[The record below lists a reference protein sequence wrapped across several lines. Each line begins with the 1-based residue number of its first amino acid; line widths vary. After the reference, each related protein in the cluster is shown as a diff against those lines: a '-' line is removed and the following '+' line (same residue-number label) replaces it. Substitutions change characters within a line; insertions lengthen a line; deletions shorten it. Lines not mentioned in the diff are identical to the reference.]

1 MTKDKREK
9 PKRISRMVS
18 KSFLWGV
25 IAASLT
31 WSVSLYLYWSLSSS
45 SDSVASVSTAS
56 LLQGEQNAGEQSAA
70 VVGPV
75 DQDIMNRKTHVLN
88 GHQNNLVGLES
99 FGEKPGNGKSFSF
112 FKEKLNRNE
121 KELSFRK
128 ISHKLLDELQPMM
141 PNGTDEFGMVRNSE
155 EQFIRDVGYRK
166 HAFNVLVSN
175 KIGPFR
181 DIPDT
186 RHKLCHEQSYD
197 KVLPSA
203 SIVMCFYNE
212 HLETLIRSVNSVI
225 RRTPSY
231 LLQEVI
237 LVDDCSDLD
246 DLRDNLNAELN
257 ALKNSKIRLIR
268 NVEREGL
275 MRSRVYGA
283 RNATGDVL
291 IFLDSHIE
299 VNADWVEPLLQRVK
313 SNRTIL
319 AMPVIDI
326 INSDTFVYTSSP
338 LVRGGFNW
346 GLHFKWDN
354 LPKGSLVKEL
364 DFVGPFQSPTMAG
377 GLFAIDRKYFKDLGE
392 YDMGMDVWGG
402 ENLEI
407 SFRTWQCGGS
417 IELVPCSRIGHVF
430 RKRRP
435 YGSPDGS
442 DTMLRNSLRLS
453 RVWMDDYIKYF
464 LENQPQANKIDPGD
478 LTERH
483 DLRNRLKCKSF
494 EWYLRNIYPQLKLP
508 GEKTTDSNVSQPK
521 FQPWHSR
528 KRNYISSFQIRL
540 SNSSLCVTT
549 ENSKEKSLWK
559 KGSHLVL
566 HPCLRVKAQMWYETE
581 RAELVLGQLL
591 CLEAPSSA
599 TKGTPMLNKCHE
611 MGGDQAWKHRKTKG
625 TPIYNIA
632 SGSCLAVREIRKGA
646 PIGLNLCVNSSRS
659 TWDLVIS

>member
-1 MTKDKREK
+1 MPKDNTKK
-9 PKRISRMVS
+9 ISKMVS
-18 KSFLWGV
+18 KSFVWGV
-25 IAASLT
+25 IVASLT
-31 WSVSLYLYWSLSSS
+31 WSISLYLYWNLNSGINSASSVSEAYAGTNNGSNDDKQMPVVSPVEQKGKVKETQWQAGNQLGPLGRNGKIS
-45 SDSVASVSTAS
+45 SD
-56 LLQGEQNAGEQSAA
+56 
-70 VVGPV
+70 
-75 DQDIMNRKTHVLN
+75 
-88 GHQNNLVGLES
+88 
-99 FGEKPGNGKSFSF
+99 KSNSF
-112 FKEKLNRNE
+112 FKDKLNRFK
-121 KELSFRK
+121 KEQKFRK
-128 ISHKLLDELQPMM
+128 MSHQLIEEMQPIF

-155 EQFIRDVGYRK
+155 EQFIRDVGYRR

-181 DIPDT
+181 PVPDT

-203 SIVMCFYNE
+203 SIIMCFYNE
-212 HLETLIRSVNSVI
+212 HLETLIRSVISVL

-231 LLQEVI
+231 LLHEII

-246 DLRDNLNAELN
+246 ELTTELPKE
-257 ALKNSKIRLIR
+257 LKSLQSSKVRLIK
-268 NVEREGL
+268 NPEREGL
-275 MRSRVYGA
+275 MRSRVYGS

-299 VNADWVEPLLQRVK
+299 VNENWIEPLLQRIK
-313 SNRTIL
+313 INATIL

-326 INSDTFVYTSSP
+326 INSDTFEYTSSP

-354 LPKGSLVKEL
+354 LPKGMLAKES

-377 GLFAIDRKYFKDLGE
+377 GLFAIDRQYFKSLGE
-392 YDMGMDVWGG
+392 YDMGMDIWGG

-417 IELVPCSRIGHVF
+417 IELLPCSRIGHVF

-435 YGSPDGS
+435 YGSPDGT
-442 DTMLRNSLRLS
+442 DTMVRNSLRLAL
-453 RVWMDDYIKYF
+453 VWMDDYIKYF
-464 LENQPQANKIDPGD
+464 YKNQPQAERVDAGD
-478 LTERH
+478 ITNRQE
-483 DLRNRLKCKSF
+483 LRKSLQCKPF
-494 EWYLRNIYPQLKLP
+494 EWYLKNIYPQLRLP

-540 SNSSLCVTT
+540 ANSSLCVTT
-549 ENSKEKSLWK
+549 ESAKEKSLWK
-559 KGSHLVL
+559 KGSKLVL
-566 HPCLRVKAQMWYETE
+566 QSCLRVKTQMWYETE
-581 RAELVLGQLL
+581 KAELVLGQLL

-599 TKGTPMLNKCHE
+599 TRGTPILNKCHE

-632 SGSCLAVREIRKGA
+632 SGSCLAVKETHKGA
-646 PIGLNLCVNSSRS
+646 LVSLNLCVNSARS
-659 TWDLVIS
+659 TWDLVVS

>member
-1 MTKDKREK
+1 MPKEK
-9 PKRISRMVS
+9 PKRISSMVS

-31 WSVSLYLYWSLSSS
+31 WAISLYLYWSLTNSAGFIASVPA
-45 SDSVASVSTAS
+45 VASGSRYRNND
-56 LLQGEQNAGEQSAA
+56 EQAPVA
-70 VVGPV
+70 GPV
-75 DQDIMNRKTHVLN
+75 DQDEAKKMEFQN
-88 GHQNNLVGLES
+88 GHLHNRVELE
-99 FGEKPGNGKSFSF
+99 PLQGKSHNDKSFTF
-112 FKEKLNRNE
+112 FKDKINRYKKE
-121 KELSFRK
+121 KEYRK
-128 ISHKLLDELQPMM
+128 ISHKLIDELKPIV

-175 KIGPFR
+175 KIGTFR

-186 RHKLCHEQSYD
+186 RHKLCHDQSYD

-203 SIVMCFYNE
+203 SIIMCFYNE
-212 HLETLIRSVNSVI
+212 HLQTLIRSASSVI
-225 RRTPSY
+225 HRTPSY
-231 LLQEVI
+231 LLHEII
-237 LVDDCSDLD
+237 LVDDCSDFD
-246 DLRDNLNAELN
+246 DLRDELEDE
-257 ALKNSKIRLIR
+257 LKKLKSAKIRLIR
-268 NVEREGL
+268 NAEREGL
-275 MRSRVYGA
+275 MRSRIYGA

-299 VNADWVEPLLQRVK
+299 VNVDWIEPLLQRIK
-313 SNRTIL
+313 TNKTIL

-326 INSDTFVYTSSP
+326 INSDTFAYTSSP

-354 LPKGSLVKEL
+354 LPKGSLTKEN
-364 DFVGPFQSPTMAG
+364 DFVGPFMSPTMAG
-377 GLFAIDRKYFKDLGE
+377 GLFAVDRQYFKDLGE

-407 SFRTWQCGGS
+407 SFRAWQCGGS
-417 IELVPCSRIGHVF
+417 IELLPCSRIGHVF

-435 YGSPDGS
+435 YGSPDGT
-442 DTMLRNSLRLS
+442 DTMIRNSLRLA

-464 LENQPQANKIDPGD
+464 LESQPQAKDLNAGD
-478 LTERH
+478 ISDRQE
-483 DLRNRLKCKSF
+483 LRTRLNCKSF
-494 EWYLRNIYPQLKLP
+494 EWYLKNIYPQLRPP

-528 KRNYISSFQIRL
+528 KRNYVSSFQIRL
-540 SNSSLCVTT
+540 SSSTLCLTT
-549 ENSKEKSLWK
+549 ESAKEKSLWK
-559 KGSHLVL
+559 KGSSLVL
-566 HPCLRVKAQMWYETE
+566 QPCLRVKNQMWFETE
-581 RAELVLGQLL
+581 KAELVLGQLL

-599 TKGTPMLNKCHE
+599 TKGTPILNKCHE

-646 PIGLNLCVNSSRS
+646 LVGLDLCVNSPRS
-659 TWDLVIS
+659 TWDLVVS

>member
-1 MTKDKREK
+1 MTKDK

-25 IAASLT
+25 LAASLT
-31 WSVSLYLYWSLSSS
+31 WSISLYLYWNLNSS
-45 SDSVASVSTAS
+45 SDAVASAPAS
-56 LLQGEQNAGEQSAA
+56 LASATSSGRKNDDKQLP

-75 DQDIMNRKTHVLN
+75 EQEQSKKQWQN
-88 GHQNNLVGLES
+88 GHQNQLDNLAGKSLNE
-99 FGEKPGNGKSFSF
+99 KSFSF
-112 FKEKLNRNE
+112 FKDKLGRYKSDQE
-121 KELSFRK
+121 HKK
-128 ISHKLLDELQPMM
+128 ISHKLFDELQPIF

-175 KIGPFR
+175 KIGPYR
-181 DIPDT
+181 EVPDT
-186 RHKLCHEQSYD
+186 RHKLCQEQSYD

-203 SIVMCFYNE
+203 SIIMCFYNE
-212 HLETLIRSVNSVI
+212 HLQTLIRSVSSVLH
-225 RRTPSY
+225 RTPSY
-231 LLQEVI
+231 LLHEII

-246 DLRDNLNAELN
+246 DLKTDLEVELKKLNSA
-257 ALKNSKIRLIR
+257 KVRLIR
-268 NVEREGL
+268 NAEREGL
-275 MRSRVYGA
+275 MRSRVYGS
-283 RNATGDVL
+283 RNASGDVL

-299 VNADWVEPLLQRVK
+299 VNVDWIEPLLQRIKV
-313 SNRTIL
+313 NATIL

-326 INSDTFVYTSSP
+326 VNSDTFAYTSSP

-354 LPKGSLVKEL
+354 LPKGMLAKES

-377 GLFAIDRKYFKDLGE
+377 GLFAVDRQYFKDLGE

-417 IELVPCSRIGHVF
+417 IELLPCSRIGHVF
-430 RKRRP
+430 RRRRP
-435 YGSPDGS
+435 YGSPDGT
-442 DTMLRNSLRLS
+442 DTMIRNSLRLA

-464 LENQPQANKIDPGD
+464 LDNQSQAKRIDAGD
-478 LTERH
+478 ISERQE
-483 DLRNRLKCKSF
+483 LRARLKCKPF
-494 EWYLRNIYPQLKLP
+494 EWYLKNIYPQLRLP
-508 GEKTTDSNVSQPK
+508 GDKTTDNNVSQPK

-528 KRNYISSFQIRL
+528 KRNYVSSFQIRL
-540 SNSSLCVTT
+540 TNSTLCLTT

-559 KGSHLVL
+559 KGSKLVL
-566 HPCLRVKAQMWYETE
+566 QPCLRVKTQMWFETE
-581 RAELVLGQLL
+581 KAELVLGQLL

-599 TKGTPMLNKCHE
+599 TKGTPILNKCHE

-632 SGSCLAVREIRKGA
+632 SGSCLAVREIAKGSLV
-646 PIGLNLCVNSSRS
+646 GLDLCMNTARS
-659 TWDLVIS
+659 TWDLVVS

>member
-1 MTKDKREK
+1 MTKDK

-18 KSFLWGV
+18 KSFVWGV

-45 SDSVASVSTAS
+45 GSNSAIASIPTAGHGDRGRA
-56 LLQGEQNAGEQSAA
+56 LA

-75 DQDIMNRKTHVLN
+75 EQTEDMEKRTFIQN
-88 GHQNNLVGLES
+88 GHQNNLVALNPFEGKIE
-99 FGEKPGNGKSFSF
+99 NGKSYSL
-112 FKEKLNRNE
+112 FKEKYNRYR
-121 KELSFRK
+121 KEQDFRK
-128 ISHKLLDELQPMM
+128 ISHKLMDELQPMM

-175 KIGPFR
+175 KIGPLR
-181 DIPDT
+181 SVPDT

-203 SIVMCFYNE
+203 SIIMCFYNE
-212 HLETLIRSVNSVI
+212 HLETLVRSVSSII

-231 LLQEVI
+231 LLHEII

-246 DLRDNLNAELN
+246 DLRDNLEEELS
-257 ALKNSKIRLIR
+257 ALKNSKVRLIR
-268 NVEREGL
+268 NAEREGL

-299 VNADWVEPLLQRVK
+299 VNVDWVEPLLQRIK
-313 SNRTIL
+313 TNRTIL

-326 INSDTFVYTSSP
+326 INSDTFVYSSSP

-354 LPKGSLVKEL
+354 LPKGTLAKES

-377 GLFAIDRKYFKDLGE
+377 GLFAVDRQYFKDLGE

-442 DTMLRNSLRLS
+442 DTMIRNSLRLS

-464 LENQPQANKIDPGD
+464 FENQPHAKNIDPGD
-478 LTERH
+478 LTDRH
-483 DLRNRLKCKSF
+483 ELRTRLNCKSF
-494 EWYLRNIYPQLKLP
+494 EWYLKNIYPQLKLP

-549 ENSKEKSLWK
+549 ESAKEKSLWK
-559 KGSHLVL
+559 KVSHLVL

-599 TKGTPMLNKCHE
+599 TKGSPMLNKCHE

-632 SGSCLAVREIRKGA
+632 SGSCLAVKEATKGA
-646 PIGLNLCVNSSRS
+646 LVGLDLCVNSPRS

>member
-1 MTKDKREK
+1 MTKDK
-9 PKRISRMVS
+9 PKRISRMAS

-25 IAASLT
+25 LAASLT
-31 WSVSLYLYWSLSSS
+31 WSISLYLYWNLNSGSVGISSEPVSLVSSNGFDGKS
-45 SDSVASVSTAS
+45 NDKQ
-56 LLQGEQNAGEQSAA
+56 LP

-75 DQDIMNRKTHVLN
+75 EQDQPKKLLWQN
-88 GHQNNLVGLES
+88 GHQNQLD
-99 FGEKPGNGKSFSF
+99 FGEKSGNEKGFSF
-112 FKEKLNRNE
+112 FKDKLVRYK
-121 KELSFRK
+121 KEQEHRK
-128 ISHKLLDELQPMM
+128 ISHKLFDELQPIF

-181 DIPDT
+181 EVPDT
-186 RHKLCHEQSYD
+186 RHKLCQDLNYD

-203 SIVMCFYNE
+203 SIIMCFYNE
-212 HLETLIRSVNSVI
+212 HMQTLIRSVNTVL

-231 LLQEVI
+231 LLHEII

-246 DLRDNLNAELN
+246 DLRTDLEMELKKLNTAKL
-257 ALKNSKIRLIR
+257 RLIR
-268 NVEREGL
+268 NAKREGL
-275 MRSRVYGA
+275 MRSRVYGS

-291 IFLDSHIE
+291 VFLDSHIE
-299 VNADWVEPLLQRVK
+299 VNVDWIEPLLQRIK
-313 SNRTIL
+313 FNESIL

-326 INSDTFVYTSSP
+326 VNSDTFAYTSSP

-354 LPKGSLVKEL
+354 LPKEMLAKES

-377 GLFAIDRKYFKDLGE
+377 GLFAVDRQYFKYLGE

-407 SFRTWQCGGS
+407 SFRAWQCGGS
-417 IELVPCSRIGHVF
+417 IELLPCSRIGHVF
-430 RKRRP
+430 RRRRP
-435 YGSPDGS
+435 YGSPDGT
-442 DTMLRNSLRLS
+442 DTMIRNSLRLA
-453 RVWMDDYIKYF
+453 RVWMDDYINYF
-464 LENQPQANKIDPGD
+464 LGNQPQAKLIDAGD
-478 LTERH
+478 VSERKE
-483 DLRNRLKCKSF
+483 LRTRLKCKPF
-494 EWYLRNIYPQLKLP
+494 GWYLKNIYPQLRLP

-528 KRNYISSFQIRL
+528 KRNYVSSFQIRL
-540 SNSSLCVTT
+540 TNSSLCLTT

-559 KGSHLVL
+559 KGSKLVL
-566 HPCLRVKAQMWYETE
+566 QPCLRVKTQMWYETE
-581 RAELVLGQLL
+581 KAELVLGQLL

-599 TKGTPMLNKCHE
+599 TKGTPILNKCHE
-611 MGGDQAWKHRKTKG
+611 MGGDQAWKHRKTKA

-632 SGSCLAVREIRKGA
+632 AGSCLAVREINKGSLV
-646 PIGLNLCVNSSRS
+646 GLDLCMNTPRS
-659 TWDLVIS
+659 TWDLVVS

>member
-1 MTKDKREK
+1 MTKEK
-9 PKRISRMVS
+9 YKRISRMVS

-31 WSVSLYLYWSLSSS
+31 WSVSLYLYWNLMSDGTGAASSS
-45 SDSVASVSTAS
+45 PAALAASNEQRVAAEPVEQVVPQHRHSNLIETDS
-56 LLQGEQNAGEQSAA
+56 
-70 VVGPV
+70 
-75 DQDIMNRKTHVLN
+75 
-88 GHQNNLVGLES
+88 LEGKS
-99 FGEKPGNGKSFSF
+99 RNEKSFSF
-112 FKEKLNRNE
+112 FKEKYKRYQ
-121 KELSFRK
+121 KEQEYRK
-128 ISHKLLDELQPMM
+128 ISHKLFDELRPIV

-166 HAFNVLVSN
+166 HAFNVLVSS

-181 DIPDT
+181 EVPDT
-186 RHKLCHEQSYD
+186 RHKLCPEQSYD

-203 SIVMCFYNE
+203 SIIMCFYNE
-212 HLETLIRSVNSVI
+212 HLQTLLRSVNSVLQ
-225 RRTPSY
+225 RTPAY
-231 LLQEVI
+231 LLHEII
-237 LVDDCSDLD
+237 LVDDCSDFD
-246 DLRDNLNAELN
+246 DLGDDLEVG
-257 ALKNSKIRLIR
+257 LKKFNNSKIRLIR
-268 NVEREGL
+268 NRDREGL

-291 IFLDSHIE
+291 VFLDSHIE
-299 VNADWVEPLLQRVK
+299 VNVDWIEPLLQRIKV
-313 SNRTIL
+313 NRTIL

-326 INSDTFVYTSSP
+326 INSDTFAYTSSP

-354 LPKGSLVKEL
+354 LPKGSLAKET

-377 GLFAIDRKYFKDLGE
+377 GLFAMDRKYFKELGE

-407 SFRTWQCGGS
+407 SFRAWQCGGS
-417 IELVPCSRIGHVF
+417 IELLPCSRIGHVF

-435 YGSPDGS
+435 YGSPDGT
-442 DTMLRNSLRLS
+442 DTMIRNSLRLA

-464 LENQPQANKIDPGD
+464 FENQPHANKLDAGD
-478 LTERH
+478 LSERQE
-483 DLRNRLKCKSF
+483 LRNRLNCKSF
-494 EWYLRNIYPQLKLP
+494 EWYLKNIYPQLRLP
-508 GEKTTDSNVSQPK
+508 GEKTTDANVSQPK

-528 KRNYISSFQIRL
+528 KRNYVSSFQIRL
-540 SNSSLCVTT
+540 SNSSLCMTT
-549 ENSKEKSLWK
+549 ESTKEKSLWK
-559 KGSHLVL
+559 KGSYLVL
-566 HPCLRVKAQMWYETE
+566 QPCLRVKTQMWYETE
-581 RAELVLGQLL
+581 KAELVLGQLL

-632 SGSCLAVREIRKGA
+632 SGSCLAVHEIRKGA
-646 PIGLNLCVNSSRS
+646 PVGLDLCVNSPRS

>member
-1 MTKDKREK
+1 MSKDK
-9 PKRISRMVS
+9 PKRISNMVS

-25 IAASLT
+25 IAASMT
-31 WSVSLYLYWSLSSS
+31 WSVSLYLYWNLSNGSASGSTLASRAVPATATGTKNGAPVEQEPLSRKQSL
-45 SDSVASVSTAS
+45 
-56 LLQGEQNAGEQSAA
+56 GRFE
-70 VVGPV
+70 
-75 DQDIMNRKTHVLN
+75 
-88 GHQNNLVGLES
+88 NLVEIGPQDGAKSL
-99 FGEKPGNGKSFSF
+99 GKSVDML
-112 FKEKLNRNE
+112 KEKYRRYQ
-121 KELSFRK
+121 KEREYRK
-128 ISHKLLDELQPMM
+128 ASHRLIDELQPIM

-181 DIPDT
+181 DVPDT
-186 RHKLCHEQSYD
+186 RHKLCNEQSYD
-197 KVLPSA
+197 KVLPPA
-203 SIVMCFYNE
+203 SIIMCFYNE
-212 HLETLIRSVNSVI
+212 HLHTLIRSVNTVLK
-225 RRTPSY
+225 RTPSY
-231 LLQEVI
+231 LLHEIV
-237 LVDDCSDLD
+237 LVDDCSDID
-246 DLRDNLNAELN
+246 DLREELENELKKLNSP
-257 ALKNSKIRLIR
+257 KVKLIR
-268 NVEREGL
+268 NTEREGL

-299 VNADWVEPLLQRVK
+299 VNEQWIEPLLQRIK
-313 SNRTIL
+313 INRTIL

-326 INSDTFVYTSSP
+326 INSDTFAYTSSP

-354 LPKGSLVKEL
+354 LPKGTLAKET
-364 DFVGPFQSPTMAG
+364 DFVGPFLSPTMAG
-377 GLFAIDRKYFKDLGE
+377 GLFAVDRKYFKELGE

-407 SFRTWQCGGS
+407 SFRAWQCGGS
-417 IELVPCSRIGHVF
+417 IELIPCSRIGHIF

-435 YGSPDGS
+435 YGSPDGT
-442 DTMLRNSLRLS
+442 DTMIRNSLRLA

-464 LENQPQANKIDPGD
+464 YENQPQAKSLDAGD
-478 LTERH
+478 ISDRQV
-483 DLRNRLKCKSF
+483 LRKRLQCKPF
-494 EWYLRNIYPQLKLP
+494 DWYLKNIYPQLRLP

-528 KRNYISSFQIRL
+528 KRNYVSNFQIRL
-540 SNSSLCVTT
+540 SNTTLCIST
-549 ENSKEKSLWK
+549 ESAKEKSLWK

-566 HPCLRVKAQMWYETE
+566 QPCLRVKQQMWFETE
-581 RAELVLGQLL
+581 RSELVLGQLL

-599 TKGTPMLNKCHE
+599 TKGTPLLQKCHE

-632 SGSCLAVREIRKGA
+632 SGSCLSVHETRKGA
-646 PIGLNLCVNSSRS
+646 PVALDLCVNSPRS

>member
-1 MTKDKREK
+1 MTKDK
-9 PKRISRMVS
+9 PKRISKMVS

-31 WSVSLYLYWSLSSS
+31 WSVSLYLYWSLSSGS
-45 SDSVASVSTAS
+45 TSVASIPTGAGLRGHGDSGNS
-56 LLQGEQNAGEQSAA
+56 LA
-70 VVGPV
+70 VIGPV
-75 DQDIMNRKTHVLN
+75 EQTEEVEKKMMFQN
-88 GHQNNLVGLES
+88 GHQNNLVGLDPLE
-99 FGEKPGNGKSFSF
+99 GKTDTGKSFSF
-112 FKEKLNRNE
+112 FKDKYNRYR
-121 KELSFRK
+121 KEQEFRK
-128 ISHKLLDELQPMM
+128 ISHKLMDELQPIM

-181 DIPDT
+181 GVPDT

-203 SIVMCFYNE
+203 SIIMCFYNE
-212 HLETLIRSVNSVI
+212 HLETLVRSVTSII

-231 LLQEVI
+231 LLHEII

-246 DLRDNLNAELN
+246 DLRDNLEHELN
-257 ALKNSKIRLIR
+257 ALKNSKVRLIR
-268 NVEREGL
+268 NAEREGL

-299 VNADWVEPLLQRVK
+299 VNVDWVEPLLQRIK
-313 SNRTIL
+313 TNKTIL

-326 INSDTFVYTSSP
+326 INSDTFVYSSSP

-354 LPKGSLVKEL
+354 LPKGTLAKES

-377 GLFAIDRKYFKDLGE
+377 GLFAVDRQYFKDLGE

-442 DTMLRNSLRLS
+442 DTMIRNSLRLS

-464 LENQPQANKIDPGD
+464 LENQPQAKKVDPGD
-478 LTERH
+478 LTDRH
-483 DLRNRLKCKSF
+483 DLRKRLNCKSF
-494 EWYLRNIYPQLKLP
+494 EWYLKNIYPQLKLP

-549 ENSKEKSLWK
+549 ESAKEKSLWK

-581 RAELVLGQLL
+581 KAELVLGQLL

-599 TKGTPMLNKCHE
+599 TKGSPMLNKCHE

-632 SGSCLAVREIRKGA
+632 SGSCLAVKQATKGA
-646 PIGLNLCVNSSRS
+646 LVGLDLCVNSPRS